1 MRNSTDAYLR
11 QALKNWAA
19 DQQPPENGRARLLLL
34 AASPPQK
41 QTAQKPGKQISSN
54 YVQYSQTPSDQA
66 MQIYNLP
73 WLWVAHFSLTPIR
86 RVT

>member
-34 AASPPQK
+34 AAALPQE
-41 QTAQKPGKQISSN
+41 QTAHYSEAKLFMNLSRS
-54 YVQYSQTPSDQA
+54 SQTPSDQA

-73 WLWVAHFSLTPIR
+73 WLWAAHFSLTPAR
-86 RVT
+86 CVT

>member
-1 MRNSTDAYLR
+1 MRDATDAYLK

-19 DQQPPENGRARLLLL
+19 EQQPPENGRARLLLI
-34 AASPPQK
+34 AASPPREQAVHDPAK
-41 QTAQKPGKQISSN
+41 KLFTDLSRSS
-54 YVQYSQTPSDQA
+54 QSPSDQA

-73 WLWVAHFSLTPIR
+73 WLWAAHFSLTPIH

>member
-19 DQQPPENGRARLLLL
+19 DQQPPENGHARLLLL
-34 AASPPQK
+34 AASPPPK
-41 QTAQKPGKQISSN
+41 QAVQQTGKQITTD
-54 YVQYSQTPSDQA
+54 YARYSRTPSDQA

-73 WLWVAHFSLTPIR
+73 WLWVAHFSFTPIR